1 MALIEREALREKA
14 IECGKLT
21 KQDPRLLVV
30 GLGYVLDAPAIDA
43 APVVHGRWEDIETTA
58 YGLCYATCSECGYR
72 CARDTATG
80 KVSERFCKDC
90 GARMDG
96 GDGHGTD

>member
-14 IECGKLT
+14 IECGKLA

-43 APVVHGRWEDIETTA
+43 APVVHGWWKYFHKQNRAVCTK
-58 YGLCYATCSECGYR
+58 CSFE
-72 CARDTATG
+72 RDLDLNFGRAI
-80 KVSERFCKDC
+80 SCPNC
-90 GARMDG
+90 GARMG
-96 GDGHGTD
+96 GEGT